1 MIRKLRMLYSTSKDL
16 LYNLEATSSSEAKRK
31 WRQLIKEQWNY
42 KCAYC
47 ESEENLTLD
56 HITPRSKGGTDR
68 ITNVICAC
76 KDCNHSKGHQNWSDW
91 YLSQDFFSTERLSAI
106 IKWQNQIAE
115 NELVVY
121 RPRRVSSIL

>member
-1 MIRKLRMLYSTSKDL
+1 MLYSTSEEL

-31 WRQLIKEQWNY
+31 WRQSIKEKWNY

-47 ESEENLTLD
+47 ENEENLTLD

-68 ITNVICAC
+68 ITNIVCAC
-76 KDCNHSKGHQNWSDW
+76 ENCNHSKGHQNWNEW
-91 YLSQDFFSTERLSAI
+91 YRNQDFYTIERLSEI

-115 NELVVY
+115 TEMVVY
-121 RPRRVSSIL
+121 RPRKVPSLL

>member
-1 MIRKLRMLYSTSKDL
+1 MPLYQSSKDL

-31 WRQLIKEQWNY
+31 WRQSIKEHWDY

-47 ESEENLTLD
+47 KSKENLTLD

-68 ITNVICAC
+68 ITNLICAC
-76 KDCNHSKGHQNWSDW
+76 KECNNSKGHEMWSEW
-91 YLSQDFFSTERLSAI
+91 YLRQNFFTTERLSAI
-106 IKWQNQIAE
+106 IEWQNQIAK

-121 RPRRVSSIL
+121 RPRKMPSLI